1 MRKSAD
7 RALNSLIAFSHE
19 TLGLSPDAISGIGL
33 AFGLLAAAV
42 TATGHLAAGIALL
55 AVSQVVDGLDGG
67 VARRYGLQSERGRTI
82 EAVVDRTCE
91 IAFFLALAFAGL
103 ATYKIA
109 LLASAAVLLVTLG
122 HRVSGFD
129 PGFKR
134 FMMYFGYA
142 LHSWAGVPGF
152 EVALN
157 VVFFANL
164 AGFAYGT
171 ILADYRFQ
179 REVDAAAIARRDFEA
194 AAGISRQPDD
204 PPSFLSKLFS

>member
-1 MRKSAD
+1 MKKAAD
-7 RALNSLIAFSHE
+7 RALDALIVFSHE
-19 TLGLSPDAISGIGL
+19 TLGLSPDALSGIGL
-33 AFGLLAAAV
+33 AIGLLASGLA
-42 TATGHLAAGIALL
+42 ATGHIAAGIVLL
-55 AVSQVVDGLDGG
+55 AFSQVVDGLDGG

-91 IAFFLALAFAGL
+91 TTFFIALALAGVASL
-103 ATYKIA
+103 RIA

-122 HRVSGFD
+122 ERVSGFD

-142 LHSWAGVPGF
+142 LWSMTEAPGF
-152 EVALN
+152 EIALN

-171 ILADYRFQ
+171 VLADYRFQ
-179 REVDAAAIARRDFEA
+179 AEVDAAAIARRDFEA
-194 AAGISRQPDD
+194 SAGIARWPDD

>member
-1 MRKSAD
+1 MKKAAD
-7 RALNSLIAFSHE
+7 RALAALIVFSHE

-33 AFGLLAAAV
+33 ATGLLAAGV
-42 TATGHLAAGIALL
+42 TATGHVAAGIVLL
-55 AVSQVVDGLDGG
+55 ALSQIVDGLDGG
-67 VARRYGLQSERGRTI
+67 VARRYGLQTERGRVI
-82 EAVVDRTCE
+82 EAVVDRACE
-91 IAFFLALAFAGL
+91 ISYFIALAFAGL
-103 ATYKIA
+103 ATLKIA
-109 LLASAAVLLVTLG
+109 LLASVAVLLVTMG
-122 HRVSGFD
+122 ERSSGFD

-142 LHSWAGVPGF
+142 LWAWAGVPGF
-152 EVALN
+152 ELALN

-194 AAGISRQPDD
+194 ASGIARAPDD